1 MQSCSS
7 PTPAID
13 RVVAE
18 ARARAQFAAR
28 LLRRLDPFRTDPRVA
43 SVEDLCAVLTGD
55 TLFREDT
62 LAAIET
68 LAAGVLEKL
77 LETMSAP
84 RPHASREALETLYAS
99 LLDTVEAARALD
111 ALLLGEDGLAAG
123 TASR

>member
-1 MQSCSS
+1 MQSCS

-18 ARARAQFAAR
+18 ARARAQLAAR
-28 LLRRLDPFRTDPRVA
+28 LLRRLDPFRTDPRIA
-43 SVEDLCAVLTGD
+43 RVEDLCAVLTGD
-55 TLFREDT
+55 ALFREDT

-68 LAAGVLEKL
+68 LAARVLDKR
-77 LETMSAP
+77 LEMTAQP
-84 RPHASREALETLYAS
+84 RPHPTQEALETLYAA